1 MDKQYYFLAGF
12 PRSGNTLL
20 SSILNQNPDIYSSPL
35 SPVAEYMWVCH
46 EAARNIENSRT
57 NSYPNRS
64 KNAIVN
70 IIKNYYQD
78 VEKPIIFDRD
88 KNWISPP
95 NARMIKEYFDLN
107 TKVIFTTRPIIEIL
121 ASTIAIFKDSLV
133 EEMNGSEY
141 IQDINLV
148 KNDNL
153 CDYLMSEH
161 GQIGRLYSALYSIDN
176 LNDGNIHVVKYED
189 LLSAPQKTMNNIYD
203 FLELDHFNHNFTN
216 IQKIDK
222 DNDHEVGHPKD
233 LHKIRRKLGRG
244 TVRVEDYL
252 TPRSIEKYKDVRYY

>member
-1 MDKQYYFLAGF
+1 MDKRYYFLAGF

-35 SPVAEYMWVCH
+35 SPVSEYMWLCH
-46 EAARNIENSRT
+46 EASVNLENAKT
-57 NSYPNRS
+57 NSHPNRS
-64 KNAIVN
+64 KNVIVN

-88 KNWISPP
+88 KNWTSPP
-95 NARMIKEYFDLN
+95 NVRMIKEYLGSN
-107 TKVIFTTRPIIEIL
+107 TKIIFTTRPMIEIL
-121 ASTIAIFKDSLV
+121 ASLIVMFKDRLV
-133 EEMNGSEY
+133 QVMNESPY
-141 IQDINLV
+141 IQNFSLP

-161 GQIGRLYSALYSIDN
+161 GQIGQLYPAFYSIDN
-176 LNDGNIHVVKYED
+176 LNDGNIYLVKYED
-189 LLSAPQKTMNNIYD
+189 LLSAPQETMNNIYD
-203 FLELDHFNHNFTN
+203 FLEIDHFNHNFTN

-222 DNDHEVGHPKD
+222 DNDDEFGHPKD
-233 LHKIRRKLGRG
+233 LHKIRPILGRG

>member
-1 MDKQYYFLAGF
+1 MDKKYYFLAGF

-46 EAARNIENSRT
+46 EAARVAENSRT
-57 NSYPNRS
+57 NSYKDRT
-64 KNAIVN
+64 KNAISN

-95 NARMIKEYFDLN
+95 NAMMIREYLDLN
-107 TKVIFTTRPIIEIL
+107 TKIIFTTRPIIEIL
-121 ASTIAIFKDSLV
+121 ASTIAIFKKDLV
-133 EEMNGSEY
+133 EMMNESEY
-141 IQDINLV
+141 IQDPDLP

-153 CDYLMSEH
+153 CDYLISEH
-161 GQIGRLYSALYSIDN
+161 GQVGRLYPALYSIDN
-176 LNDGNIHVVKYED
+176 LNDGNIHIVKYED
-189 LLSAPQKTMNNIYD
+189 LLSSPQKTMNNIYD
-203 FLELDHFNHNFTN
+203 FLEIGHFNHNFTN

-233 LHKIRRKLGRG
+233 LHKIRRKLGRSQ
-244 TVRVEDYL
+244 VRVEDYL